1 MTRSRNESVVA
12 LLSEL
17 VACPS
22 VNATDCE
29 IIEPPFGEA
38 RLAALLETRLRAMG
52 AQVTLSEIAPGRP
65 NLAAL
70 FKGKD
75 RSRSL
80 MLEAHSDVVPVA
92 GMTAPFE
99 PRIENGKLYG
109 RGACDTKG
117 PMAAMLE
124 GIRKALDED
133 GEPPTDLYFVSAC
146 DEEHGARGAH
156 KLMADGFRVDAA
168 IVGEPTGLTITHMHK
183 GAIRWRLTTHGKA
196 AHSATPE
203 EGVNAIAHMVKAL
216 EVINGSMAARLR
228 EKDHAQ
234 LGHPSLSVGV
244 IRGGTQ
250 VNIVPAECYV
260 EIDRRMLPDEDSA
273 ELTLEL
279 TREMERLSEGVEDF
293 RFTLEEIEDY
303 PPLVQE
309 QDSFIARVVA
319 AACEKCLGQAE
330 FTAAGYGTNGGVFAA
345 AGIPSIIF
353 GPGSAAQAHKA
364 VEFIE
369 LAQVEQAVDVYADC
383 IRLFGEMPAR

>member
-1 MTRSRNESVVA
+1 MSPLRNETVVD

-29 IIEPPFGEA
+29 VIEPPFGEA
-38 RLAALLETRLRAMG
+38 RMAALLETRLKAMG

-65 NLAAL
+65 NLVAL

-80 MLEAHSDVVPVA
+80 MLEAHSDVVPVD

-117 PMAAMLE
+117 PMAAMLK
-124 GIRKALDED
+124 GIEKLLDEE

-156 KLMADGFRVDAA
+156 KLMADGFRADAA
-168 IVGEPTGLTITHMHK
+168 IVGEPTELAIVHMHK
-183 GAIRWRLTTHGKA
+183 GVMRWRLTTHGKA
-196 AHSATPE
+196 AHSATPA
-203 EGVNAIAHMVKAL
+203 EGVNAIAHMAKAI
-216 EVINGSMAARLR
+216 EVINGSMAARLA
-228 EKDHAQ
+228 EKHHAQ
-234 LGHPSLSVGV
+234 LGHPCLSVGV
-244 IRGGTQ
+244 IHGGTQ

-260 EIDRRMLPDEDSA
+260 EIDRRMLPDEDGA

-279 TREMERLSEGVEDF
+279 TREMERLSERVEDF
-293 RFTLEEIEDY
+293 RFTLEQTESY
-303 PPLVQE
+303 SPLARE
-309 QDSFIARVVA
+309 KDSFIARVVV

-330 FTAAGYGTNGGVFAA
+330 FIAVGYGTDGGVFDA

-369 LAQVEQAVDVYADC
+369 LAQVKQAVDVYADC
-383 IRLFGEMPAR
+383 IRQFGEMSG